1 MGGGSI
7 PIQNVELN
15 LSNSEAINLHCEDAY
30 RRKEEE
36 EEEEEQ
42 ETCEDWCCSQH
53 SQNLGLECGIRRV
66 EEVEGFMNN
75 LANMT

>member
-7 PIQNVELN
+7 PIQNIELN

-36 EEEEEQ
+36 EEEEER
-42 ETCEDWCCSQH
+42 ETCEEWCCSQH
-53 SQNLGLECGIRRV
+53 SQNLSLECEVRRV
-66 EEVEGFMNN
+66 EEVEGFVNN
-75 LANMT
+75 PANLT